1 MPTVNIPE
9 SERQKPRVSEEKF
22 QFYLSRWKEETGG
35 ESSLTN
41 ITSNMNYLRIIS
53 LGIEAVPMILRELQR
68 EPAPWFVALRA
79 ITEDD
84 SVGRDFPGD
93 FRAKAAAWI
102 RWGQEHGYV

>member
-9 SERQKPRVSEEKF
+9 SGRQGAKEAEKKF
-22 QFYLSRWKEETGG
+22 QYYLSKWKEETGG
-35 ESSLTN
+35 DSSLTN

-53 LGIEAVPMILRELQR
+53 LGIDAIPMILRELQR

-84 SVGRDFPGD
+84 SVGRDSPGD
-93 FRAKAAAWI
+93 FRKKAAAWI
-102 RWGQEHGYV
+102 QWGKEHGYV